1 VSTYLEALNP
11 CITDKFVPSP
21 YVPLYSCIYVANDR
35 MIIQSLLYF
44 TLHPPEISPT
54 TPTPLSILYKI
65 ASLHSTSSLMNHNT
79 IPVYPREKIDIP
91 NWINYE
97 VNGDIAKNVKKRMRG
112 CEREGIWDLIW
123 ESSIKSKDRE
133 ERKGRKRRRRARDEE
148 SDEDEEEEGAKV
160 KKVSENGWVILEWL
174 VHIWE
179 KEQEERGGESLSHV
193 LISPSLSLFN
203 LRLHRRSSLPFRFWL
218 HEGVEVMANLRLLP
232 RFPSPTPKIRG
243 YANRQP
249 NLTSTSP
256 IFRTQPN

>member
-1 VSTYLEALNP
+1 
-11 CITDKFVPSP
+11 
-21 YVPLYSCIYVANDR
+21 

-148 SDEDEEEEGAKV
+148 SDEDEEEEGAKG
-160 KKVSENGWVILEWL
+160 KEVSENGWVILEWL

-203 LRLHRRSSLPFRFWL
+203 LRLHLRSSLPFRFWL

>member
-1 VSTYLEALNP
+1 
-11 CITDKFVPSP
+11 
-21 YVPLYSCIYVANDR
+21 

-65 ASLHSTSSLMNHNT
+65 ASLHSISSLMNHNT

-203 LRLHRRSSLPFRFWL
+203 LRLHLRSSLPFRFWL